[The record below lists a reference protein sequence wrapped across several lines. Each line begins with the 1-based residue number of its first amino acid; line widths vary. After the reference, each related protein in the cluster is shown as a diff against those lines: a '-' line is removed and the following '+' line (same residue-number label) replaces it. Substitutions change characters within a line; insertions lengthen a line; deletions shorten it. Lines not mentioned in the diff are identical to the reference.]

1 MVWLEQRSGMNG
13 IVQKFGLISW
23 RADENEKNE
32 EEDE

>member
-1 MVWLEQRSGMNG
+1 MVWLEQGSGIIG

-23 RADENEKNE
+23 RADENEEDE